1 MTMSLMMRQTT
12 PSMILAGKKVL
23 PVQTASPQ
31 VPVPIRRINAL
42 SEGAHV
48 RKRGLCL
55 GTDPD
60 GEVIYLK
67 PKHLR
72 THLHIIGPTGQG
84 KSRLLLWLFQL
95 LCHTGRPI
103 ILVDPK
109 GDLYRQCR

>member
-12 PSMILAGKKVL
+12 PSMTHAGKKVL

-31 VPVPIRRINAL
+31 VPVPIRRISAL

-60 GEVIYLK
+60 GEMIYLK

-72 THLHIIGPTGQG
+72 THLHIIEQ
-84 KSRLLLWLFQL
+84 
-95 LCHTGRPI
+95 TGRGKRRW
-103 ILVDPK
+103 ILWFFLHLFNTMLPV
-109 GDLYRQCR
+109 L